1 MKNKIA
7 RQLITV
13 TTLSVLVTSTMPM
26 VAFAEESN
34 AQVASEGQ
42 EETSSEISSEN
53 SNMKVTEV
61 KNEDGSTTTI
71 YEYTEEVDAKDLA
84 DAISKAEEKKK
95 EQEQIKSEIKAG
107 GGQYDYNVDIVDKS
121 TEEKAKDQY
130 DSKSDAE
137 KAAEKVNGTIT
148 EVEGETT
155 EGQTSSKDGFKSE
168 EEAKEWADEE
178 AKRLE
183 ESQVS
188 DTSEKVTTKTEIS
201 KVEGTGTTVEETKEF
216 ETKEF
221 DTREEA
227 EEYAKS
233 FNKSD
238 YTITPV
244 NGRWVYQKK
253 EVTATDD
260 DGNVIHFDSEE
271 EANKY
276 IEDNKV
282 EGGFLDKVDI
292 IDTDTDT
299 VIESVVITATTYEDF
314 KKKVEEL
321 YAQAAADEN
330 VTIEEKM
337 EDVLKNYKTSINFE
351 KLTEE
356 QKKEL
361 MQKMQEDAKD
371 QDYTYVHLDLQTA
384 AKINVYD
391 ENGNATQVK
400 CNIKD
405 NKDLKVYVF
414 AEIDGKMQ
422 QIPMEAY
429 ITRDPQGYWE
439 IRSKDKRMNLKKSFV
454 LIQGTLQY
462 SDNGV
467 TKEVPFSTTGYLNND
482 YNTCSQKPGNTGS
495 NKPGHW
501 ERKSGG
507 YDIVLDSFNM
517 DSEGK
522 VTVESSVTK
531 VYTITVTKKSTKY
544 VVKYQVDDP
553 ETGEYK
559 EEYQVSGT
567 YVEETEIPPEYMAE
581 ITSQLTNILYDVDY
595 TKINQD
601 FKVIV
606 NGEGKVTVVPVTP
619 TPEPKPEPKPNP
631 EPGPETNDNSTTEA
645 VNVSVKEPE
654 TVIIAE
660 VPVPLGEQPETPAAT
675 PEQEITTPKTG
686 DDNLAKTATAGAA
699 TMAGFLALLLNAIP
713 FAKKKRD
720 DE

>member
-61 KNEDGSTTTI
+61 KNEDGSTTR
-71 YEYTEEVDAKDLA
+71 
-84 DAISKAEEKKK
+84 
-95 EQEQIKSEIKAG
+95 
-107 GGQYDYNVDIVDKS
+107 QYDYNVDIVDKS

-130 DSKSDAE
+130 DSKSEAE

-155 EGQTSSKDGFKSE
+155 EGETASKDGFTSE
-168 EEAKEWADEE
+168 EEAKKWAEDE

-201 KVEGTGTTVEETKEF
+201 KAEGTGTTVEETKEF

-221 DTREEA
+221 ETREEA
-227 EEYAKS
+227 EEYAKG
-233 FNKSD
+233 FNKAD

-292 IDTDTDT
+292 INTDTEE
-299 VIESVVITATTYEDF
+299 VVESVVITATSYEEF

-330 VTIEEKM
+330 VTIEESM

-351 KLTEE
+351 ELTEE

-361 MQKMQEDAKD
+361 MQQMQEDAKD
-371 QDYTYVHLDLQTA
+371 QNYTYVHLDLQTA

-391 ENGNATQVK
+391 EKGNATQVN
-400 CNIKD
+400 CSIKD
-405 NKDLKVYVF
+405 DKDLKVYVF
-414 AEIDGKMQ
+414 AEIDGQMQ

-439 IRSKDKRMNLKKSFV
+439 IRSKNKNLNLKKSFV
-454 LIQGTLQY
+454 LIQGTLVY

-482 YNTCSQKPGNTGS
+482 YNTCSQKPYTSTGNR
-495 NKPGHW
+495 PGHKY
-501 ERKSGG
+501 EKKSGG

-522 VTVESSVTK
+522 VTVESSITK
-531 VYTITVTKKSTKY
+531 VYTITVTKTSTKY

-553 ETGEYK
+553 TTGEYK
-559 EEYQVSGT
+559 EDYQVSGT

-581 ITSQLTNILYDVDY
+581 ITSQLTNILYDVNY
-595 TKINQD
+595 TKTNQD
-601 FKVIV
+601 FTVIV

-619 TPEPKPEPKPNP
+619 TPEPKPEPNP
-631 EPGPETNDNSTTEA
+631 TPGPETNTTT
-645 VNVSVKEPE
+645 VTVPKEQPD
-654 TVIIAE
+654 TVVIAE
-660 VPVPLGEQPETPAAT
+660 VPVPLGEQPEEVTPDVT
-675 PEQEITTPKTG
+675 PTQEISTPKTG
-686 DDNLAKTATAGAA
+686 DDNLAQTATAGAA
-699 TMAGFLALLLNAIP
+699 TMAGLFALLVNVIP

-720 DE
+720 EK